1 MDPVPAIDC
10 EQTDALL
17 AARLDGALPA
27 ADEVALAV
35 HLAACAGCA
44 TLAES
49 LGPEVAR
56 DVPAPVFPVVAPDI
70 YELGD
75 VIGHGGMGRIRRARD
90 LRVGR
95 HVAIKELLFATPVM
109 TARFVREARVAAQ
122 LQHPNIVPIYDVGS
136 WADGTPFY
144 VMRLVDGRSLWEA
157 LALAESPADRLA
169 LLPAVIAVADALSF
183 AHRRGVVHRDL
194 APANILLG
202 DHGETIVI
210 DWGLAKDL
218 RVFSGTRSES
228 LHIGVAR
235 VAPRFQTGLTQRML
249 TAAGDVV
256 GSPAYMPREQAAGLP
271 IDERADIYAVGAILY
286 HLLVGRPPYV
296 GRSSN
301 DVIAQVR
308 RDPPAPIRTLMPEA
322 PPALVEIAER
332 AMARD
337 ADDRFDSARE
347 LAGEL
352 RQLQARV
359 LLAAHRPSLGS
370 RVARWFG
377 ARTST
382 SMG

>member
-1 MDPVPAIDC
+1 MDSVTAIEC
-10 EQTDALL
+10 ERTDALL
-17 AARLDGALPA
+17 AARLDGALAA
-27 ADEVALAV
+27 ADQEALDV
-35 HLAACAGCA
+35 HLAACADCA
-44 TLAES
+44 TLAAE
-49 LGPEVAR
+49 LEPVR
-56 DVPAPVFPVVAPDI
+56 DAPPPVFPVVAPDI
-70 YELGD
+70 YELGE

-95 HVAIKELLFATPVM
+95 QVAIKELLFATPVM

-136 WADGTPFY
+136 WPDGTPFY
-144 VMRLVDGRSLWEA
+144 VMRLVEGRSLWEA
-157 LALAESPADRLA
+157 LAAAPAPADRLQ
-169 LLPAVIAVADALSF
+169 LLSAVIAVADALSF
-183 AHRRGVVHRDL
+183 AHARGVVHRDL

-218 RVFSGTRSES
+218 R
-228 LHIGVAR
+228 LDVAR
-235 VAPRFQTGLTQRML
+235 VAPRFQTGLTQRLL

-256 GSPAYMPREQAAGLP
+256 GSPAYMPREQAAGEQ
-271 IDERADIYAVGAILY
+271 IDERADIYAVGAVLY
-286 HLLVGRPPYV
+286 HLLAGRPPYV
-296 GRSSN
+296 GRSSK
-301 DVIAQVR
+301 DVVAQVR
-308 RDPPAPIRTLMPEA
+308 SEPPAALQTVA
-322 PPALVEIAER
+322 PDAPRALVAIVER

-337 ADDRFDSARE
+337 PEGRHDSARE

-359 LLAAHRPSLGS
+359 LLASHRPSLGS

-382 SMG
+382 SIG